1 MKAFNNIN
9 DSFRAAADIEA
20 DTPITVGATVGPEGR
35 LSSPQ
40 FAELRE
46 WNRWA
51 DRFPLADMRR
61 LKFSVP
67 IGRSNTES
75 ILKFFDVPSPQ
86 RWESAWQPTSIAAR
100 QSQMF
105 DARREAIAAWVREAE
120 IVAGQI
126 SLADYDEAQLRT
138 SLDELRKLTRER
150 FEVGIE
156 KAQQI
161 CSRVGVAL
169 VIVPELPDTRLSG
182 CARWLSVKHA
192 LVGLT
197 TRYKKDDQL
206 WFTFFHEI
214 GHILLHRE
222 WLSFVID
229 NPAEHLEDDVVDSSM
244 VRYEREADQFASTT
258 LIPPSALETFLRRHS
273 ETLTSRKIHDFADS
287 IGIGPGLVVGRLQ
300 RDGILKWHQGN
311 TLKQTVNWGFAQEN

>member
-1 MKAFNNIN
+1 MNAFNKIN
-9 DSFRAAADIEA
+9 DLFRAAADIEA
-20 DTPITVGATVGPEGR
+20 DTPITVGATVSSEGR

-40 FAELRE
+40 LAELRE
-46 WNRWA
+46 WSRWA
-51 DRFPLADMRR
+51 DRFPITDMRR
-61 LKFSVP
+61 LNFSVP
-67 IGRSNTES
+67 TGRSNTES

-86 RWESAWQPTSIAAR
+86 RWESEWQPASIAAR
-100 QSQMF
+100 QSQVF
-105 DARREAIAAWVREAE
+105 DSRREAVAAWVREAE
-120 IVAGQI
+120 IVASHI
-126 SLADYDEAQLRT
+126 RLADYDEALLRA
-138 SLDELRKLTRER
+138 SLEDLRKLTRER

-182 CARWLSVKHA
+182 CARWLNVKHA
-192 LVGLT
+192 LIGLT

-229 NPAEHLEDDVVDSSM
+229 NPAEHLGDDVIDSCM
-244 VRYEREADQFASTT
+244 MRYEQEADKFASAT
-258 LIPPSALETFLRRHS
+258 LIPPSALEKFLRHHG
-273 ETLTSRKIHDFADS
+273 ETLTNRKIHDFAES
-287 IGIGPGLVVGRLQ
+287 IDIGPGLVIGRLQ

-311 TLKQTVNWGFAQEN
+311 MLKQTVNWGFAQED